1 MKLFK
6 PLQRFFGG
14 AGQTTIHMIPKGV
27 RTTARHS
34 SGNSTTYTILSGGL
48 EITMRHHYDGMDGTN
63 ANSERNEPSKT
74 PVVDILD
81 SIRMYGRLANRTLAD
96 NVRDGSIHAGWDG
109 PEMCALNA
117 ASGIASESGEINEII
132 KKWLFHGHPMDDETR
147 VHLKKELGDMQ
158 WYIAL
163 MCYAMDFDDA
173 EILGLNI
180 AKLRARYPDGFTT
193 EKSLNR
199 APGDI

>member
-1 MKLFK
+1 
-6 PLQRFFGG
+6 
-14 AGQTTIHMIPKGV
+14 
-27 RTTARHS
+27 
-34 SGNSTTYTILSGGL
+34 
-48 EITMRHHYDGMDGTN
+48 MDGTN